1 MISKREQRLRAA
13 YTRGFNQEAKARGVK
28 DAYASCPFHVLD
40 DPGVGVQEAFTL
52 GQADA
57 SSLKRAAS

>member
-1 MISKREQRLRAA
+1 V
-13 YTRGFNQEAKARGVK
+13 RGFNQEAKARGVK

-40 DPGVGVQEAFTL
+40 DPGVGVQEAYTL

-57 SSLKRAAS
+57 RQIGGA